1 MSNLTFLDTKSS
13 NTSKASQFTTDT
25 VRAYLQEIG
34 RIPLLTQEQE
44 VFLPNKDE
52 QLHYPFISMKN

>member
-34 RIPLLTQEQE
+34 RIPLLTRKRCKIIRYNRRLQI
-44 VFLPNKDE
+44 F
-52 QLHYPFISMKN
+52 